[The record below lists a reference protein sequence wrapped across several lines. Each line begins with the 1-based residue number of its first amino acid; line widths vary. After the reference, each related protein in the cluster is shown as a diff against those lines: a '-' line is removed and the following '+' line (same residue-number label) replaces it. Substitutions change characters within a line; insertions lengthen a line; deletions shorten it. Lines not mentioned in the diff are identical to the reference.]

1 MHGLTY
7 VTVGCS
13 FVTYGPRKR
22 CPKGRTSK
30 SCSHAAAGIGAD
42 PRGCRAVGTRVFHL
56 SPASLSIPAAGRA
69 VEAAG
74 RGERIQT
81 GVYRQAST
89 QFNPAG
95 PVVRICQA
103 N

>member
-1 MHGLTY
+1 MHRLTY
-7 VTVGCS
+7 VTAGCT
-13 FVTYGPRKR
+13 FVTYGPRQR
-22 CPKGRTSK
+22 CPKDRTSE

-56 SPASLSIPAAGRA
+56 SPASLLISAAGRA

-81 GVYRQAST
+81 GVHRQAST
-89 QFNPAG
+89 QFDPAG
-95 PVVRICQA
+95 AVVGICQA